1 MAHILIVDD
10 EPEVLGLFREV
21 LEVRGHSVEE
31 ASDVDEARERLAGA
45 GFDLLLCDINLPGE
59 PGLALVRQ
67 VANEL
72 PDTAVVIVTAVDQPA
87 LAEEALGLGAC
98 GYLVKPCRTN
108 DLVISVAAGLRVRD
122 LSRTARLH
130 VEELESKVLR
140 RTVALHE
147 AVQLLEASTETAGVA
162 LRETADRLV
171 TALTLRSDETG
182 GHIQRMSRYGAQ
194 LALASGIT
202 TWPEYE
208 IQVGMMLHDIG
219 KIGVPDGILLKPAM
233 LNGEEFEVV
242 KRHPLVGAKL
252 LSEGHSPVLTMG
264 AEIALTHHERW
275 DGRGYP
281 AGLSGQSIPVVG
293 RIAAVADVFD
303 ALTSERAY
311 RSALPI
317 EQACEIMVGER
328 ARHFDPDL
336 LDVFLLS
343 LDEML
348 VIRNAHPDPA
358 PTTTIRVLIV
368 DSRAL
373 FADALVRLLATADDV
388 SVVGL
393 ARTAGEA
400 VELLG
405 ERPTD
410 VVVLDADLPQG
421 DGATVIAAVRAEV
434 PEPKVVVLTGR
445 GDGRLLQHALEAGG
459 AGIIERD
466 RAFEDLLP
474 AVRALVA
481 GECLITEARLIG
493 LVTGAPAGGADLSPR
508 EVEIISLMTEGLSNK
523 VIADRL
529 DLRLNTVRNHVQ
541 RILNK
546 LGSHSKLEA
555 VATARR
561 RGLLPPHNATTSWR

>member
-1 MAHILIVDD
+1 VAHILIVDD
-10 EPEVLGLFREV
+10 EPEVMGLFREV

-31 ASDVDEARERLAGA
+31 AFDVVEARKRLADA
-45 GFDLLLCDINLPGE
+45 GFDLVLCDINLPGE
-59 PGLALVRQ
+59 TGLTLVRQ
-67 VANEL
+67 VAGEL
-72 PDTAVVIVTAVDQPA
+72 PDTAVVIVTAVDQTA

-108 DLVISVAAGLRVRD
+108 DLVISVAAGLRARD
-122 LSRTARLH
+122 LSRNARLH
-130 VEELESKVLR
+130 VEELESKVLH
-140 RTVALHE
+140 RTMALHE
-147 AVQLLEASTETAGVA
+147 AVQLLEASTETAGMT

-171 TALTLRSDETG
+171 TALTLRSDETAA
-182 GHIQRMSRYGAQ
+182 HIQRMSRYGAW
-194 LALASGIT
+194 LALASGMT
-202 TWPEYE
+202 TWSDDE
-208 IQVGMMLHDIG
+208 IRVGMMLHDVG
-219 KIGVPDGILLKPAM
+219 KIGVPDSILLKPAM
-233 LNGEEFEVV
+233 LRGEEYEIV
-242 KRHPLVGAKL
+242 KRHPLLGAKL

-264 AEIALTHHERW
+264 SEIALTHHERW

-281 AGLSGQSIPVVG
+281 SGLARDSIPVVG
-293 RIAAVADVFD
+293 RIAAIADVFD
-303 ALTSERAY
+303 ALTSHRVY
-311 RSALPI
+311 REALPV
-317 EQACEIMVGER
+317 ERACEIMVGER

-348 VIRNAHPDPA
+348 LIRDAHPDPA
-358 PTTTIRVLIV
+358 PTATIRVLLV

-393 ARTAGEA
+393 ARNAIEA
-400 VELLG
+400 IEMLDQ
-405 ERPTD
+405 RPVD
-410 VVVLDADLPQG
+410 VVVLDADLPEG
-421 DGATVIAAVRAEV
+421 NGAAVMAAVRAEV
-434 PEPKVVVLTGR
+434 PEPAVIVLAGR
-445 GDGRLLQHALEAGG
+445 GDGRLLQHALEVGG

-474 AVRALVA
+474 AVRTLVA
-481 GECLITEARLIG
+481 GESVIPAARLVA
-493 LVTGAPAGGADLSPR
+493 LVTGAAAAASDLTPR
-508 EVEIISLMTEGLSNK
+508 EVEIFDLMTEGLSNK
-523 VIADRL
+523 VIAARL

-561 RGLLPPHNATTSWR
+561 RGLLPTP